1 MSVTFEH
8 VIKNF
13 INGAK
18 AGAEGSLSSTGT
30 LKIQGEQLIHYW
42 TPIAE
47 RYNNKILVNITRY
60 SLATGKV
67 QKQLRELIPENL
79 YYPVKGVKEGYKGT
93 LADFYKEETALH
105 D

>member
-1 MSVTFEH
+1 M
-8 VIKNF
+8 IKNF

-18 AGAEGSLSSTGT
+18 SDAEGSISTTGT
-30 LKIQGEQLIHYW
+30 LKIQDEQLIHYW

-47 RYNNKILVNITRY
+47 RYNNIILVNITRY

-67 QKQLRELIPENL
+67 QKQLRELIPKNL
-79 YYPVKGVKEGYKGT
+79 YYSVKGVKEGYKGT
-93 LADFYKEETALH
+93 LADFYKEATVLH